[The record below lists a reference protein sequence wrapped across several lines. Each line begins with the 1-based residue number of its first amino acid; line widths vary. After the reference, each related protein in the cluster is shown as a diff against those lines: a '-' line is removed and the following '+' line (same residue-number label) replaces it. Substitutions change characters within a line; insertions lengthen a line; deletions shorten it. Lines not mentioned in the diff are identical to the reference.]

1 MTYNITVSPDFP
13 TEKIASWFVFNT
25 WLQRKLGVN
34 IHLELYNDFKS
45 QHKAMEAG
53 EVDIIYVN
61 PYDATTLVRE
71 KGFEAIAA
79 PKGVSDE
86 AVIAVSS
93 EGGITCVEDL
103 KPGCHIASTDDKDVH
118 MMCMIMLEPADLTA
132 SNIEMSEHP
141 NYVVVAK
148 NVMNGTA
155 QAGFFYK
162 QSYEKMSK
170 VIKSAVVPIVS
181 SQISVIKH
189 MFLVSP
195 RFAEYRDQI
204 KETLLD
210 MHKDEKGKAIVE
222 ELGFESWEEQTQ
234 EDTEFMIDLMDT
246 LV

>member
-1 MTYNITVSPDFP
+1 M
-13 TEKIASWFVFNT
+13 
-25 WLQRKLGVN
+25 
-34 IHLELYNDFKS
+34 
-45 QHKAMEAG
+45 
-53 EVDIIYVN
+53 
-61 PYDATTLVRE
+61 VRE

-79 PKGVSDE
+79 PKGISDE
-86 AVIAVSS
+86 AVIAVSTES
-93 EGGITCVEDL
+93 GITCVEDL
-103 KPGCHIASTDDKDVH
+103 QPGCRIASTDDRDVH
-118 MMCMIMLEPADLTA
+118 MMCMIMLEPADLTS

-162 QSYEKMSK
+162 QSYDKMSK
-170 VIKSAVVPIVS
+170 VIKSALTPIVS

-195 RFAEYRDQI
+195 KFAEHSNAI
-204 KETLLD
+204 KETLLE
-210 MHKDEKGKAIVE
+210 MHNDEKGKAIVQ
-222 ELGFESWEEQTQ
+222 ELGFDAWEEQTQ